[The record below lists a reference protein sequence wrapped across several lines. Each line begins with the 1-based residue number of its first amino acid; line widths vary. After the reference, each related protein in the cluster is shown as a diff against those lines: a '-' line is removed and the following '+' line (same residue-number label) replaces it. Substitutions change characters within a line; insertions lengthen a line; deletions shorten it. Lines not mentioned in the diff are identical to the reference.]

1 MNINVNTEHI
11 YDKYIY
17 LDWNVFKYMK
27 NNRED
32 KMDLDKEFF
41 EAVLKLKKKYRFVLH
56 PKSWTQD
63 WRCSFYE

>member
-1 MNINVNTEHI
+1 MVNIFMNINVNTKHI

-41 EAVLKLKKKYRFVLH
+41 EAVLKLKKNIDFRQALH
-56 PKSWTQD
+56 I
-63 WRCSFYE
+63 